1 MTRSAFFGG
10 STRSVRILFVFV
22 AFLLVA
28 GASIAEQSSNMASA
42 PLLASPASSPIVL
55 TTPFSKPVAYSSE
68 GKGASSLYMADV
80 NGDSIADLIALNY
93 NSDGCETAST
103 TEGTVSILLGNSDG
117 TFKPAITYDS
127 GGFCPTAVVVG
138 DLNGDGHPDVI
149 ALNCDPIGQI
159 NCPSASVSNL
169 GVLLGNG
176 DGTFRAAVTY
186 NSGGSGAVS
195 VLLADFNGDGKLDVA
210 VGEQNNNGG
219 TIGILI
225 GKGDGSFQAPV
236 SYDLGFSSAA
246 HAAVGDLNGDGKP
259 DLITTG
265 CITNG
270 GVCERA
276 MVVLSGNGDG
286 TFQSVVSNDLVP
298 QGRIA
303 IVGDLNGDGHADLV
317 FASEFAH
324 PPRGLGL
331 ITVLL
336 GNGDGTFSTAQSYE
350 TKGEFSTSVA
360 IADINLDGI
369 PDLIVSSAYT
379 NFSKNE
385 EGRIDLFIGNGDGT
399 FQPSKAYASG
409 GNASEAVLAGDF
421 NRDGKP
427 DIAVVNACADLS
439 CLQGSVSVLVNVFH
453 LSTTTSLTSSL
464 SPSFVGQPVRFTATI
479 SSTPTVPD
487 GTPVTFTAN
496 GTLIGTGTTTSG
508 IASITTST
516 LKAGTHPIKA
526 TFGGSAIFNP
536 SNASVSQVTNK
547 YSTITTIVSSLNPS
561 SYGQAITWTATVKSS
576 GPVVPSGI
584 VKFGTLGSAKLIGGV
599 ATLTKS
605 SLAVGTYAM
614 TAQYLGDLSSM
625 ASSSA
630 QLDQVI
636 NPAATTITITS
647 SRNPSRQGQ
656 SVTFRVRVTSFT
668 GAHPIGSVTFTAGGT
683 VLGTVTLVSTAATI
697 STSSLPT
704 GAALVQATYNGDSQF
719 QGSSVS
725 LNQTV
730 NP

>member
-1 MTRSAFFGG
+1 MTRSAIFGG
-10 STRSVRILFVFV
+10 TTPSVRILFVFV

-42 PLLASPASSPIVL
+42 PLPASPASLPIVP
-55 TTPFSKPVAYSSE
+55 TTPFSKPVAYPSGGE
-68 GKGASSLYMADV
+68 VANSLYMADV

-93 NSDGCETAST
+93 NSDGCETANT

-117 TFKPAITYDS
+117 TFKPAATYDS
-127 GGFCPTAVVVG
+127 GGFCPTAVIVG

-149 ALNCDPIGQI
+149 VLNCDPIGQI
-159 NCPSASVSNL
+159 NCPSASVSNV

-186 NSGGSGAVS
+186 NSGGSGAGS

-219 TIGILI
+219 TIGILV

-236 SYDLGFSSAA
+236 SYDLGISAA

-259 DLITTG
+259 DLIATG
-265 CITNG
+265 CIFPNG
-270 GVCERA
+270 GACERA

-286 TFQSVVSNDLVP
+286 TFQSVVSYDLVP
-298 QGRIA
+298 QGKIA

-317 FASEFAH
+317 FASEFAD

-336 GNGDGTFSTAQSYE
+336 GNGDGTFGPAHSYG
-350 TKGEFSTSVA
+350 TKGEFTDSVA

-379 NFSKNE
+379 NFSSNN

-409 GNASEAVLAGDF
+409 GNASQVVLAGDF

-427 DIAVVNACADLS
+427 DIAVANACADIS
-439 CLQGSVSVLVNVFH
+439 CLQGSVSVLLNVFH
-453 LSTTTSLTSSL
+453 LPTTTSLTSSL
-464 SPSFVGQPVRFTATI
+464 TPSFVGQPITFTATI
-479 SSTPTVPD
+479 TSTPTVPD

-496 GTLIGTGTTTSG
+496 GTLIGTGATTSG
-508 IASITTST
+508 VASVTTST
-516 LKAGTHPIKA
+516 LKTGTHPIKA
-526 TFGGSAIFNP
+526 TYGGSAIFNA
-536 SNASVSQVTNK
+536 SSASVSQVINK
-547 YSTITTIVSSLNPS
+547 YSTTTTIVSSLNQS
-561 SYGQAITWTATVKSS
+561 SYGQPITWTATVKSS

-584 VKFGTLGSAKLIGGV
+584 VKFGTLGSAKLIGGI

-605 SLAVGTYAM
+605 SLPVGTYAI

-625 ASSSA
+625 PSSSA
-630 QLDQVI
+630 ELDQVV

-656 SVTFRVRVTSFT
+656 SVTFRARLTSFT
-668 GAHPIGSVTFTAGGT
+668 GAHPIGSVTFTAGKT

-697 STSSLPT
+697 STSSLPIGT
-704 GAALVQATYNGDSQF
+704 ALVQATYNGDSQF

>member
-1 MTRSAFFGG
+1 M
-10 STRSVRILFVFV
+10 
-22 AFLLVA
+22 
-28 GASIAEQSSNMASA
+28 
-42 PLLASPASSPIVL
+42 
-55 TTPFSKPVAYSSE
+55 
-68 GKGASSLYMADV
+68 
-80 NGDSIADLIALNY
+80 
-93 NSDGCETAST
+93 
-103 TEGTVSILLGNSDG
+103 
-117 TFKPAITYDS
+117 
-127 GGFCPTAVVVG
+127 
-138 DLNGDGHPDVI
+138 I

-270 GVCERA
+270 GVCEGA

-464 SPSFVGQPVRFTATI
+464 SPSFVGQPVTFTATI

-704 GAALVQATYNGDSQF
+704 GAALVQATYKGDSQF